1 MQRLYRF
8 VVVGTVGFLVD
19 ASVLLMLVK
28 FTDTNVHFARLVS
41 FLTAVTVTWMANR
54 LFTFA
59 DKKSR
64 YLAGEWFRYIFVN
77 SVGGLINLLV
87 FSTLIVARPALEQT
101 PVIPL
106 AIASLIAMFFN
117 FVAAGRLAFTGGP
130 GSASRD
136 GEL

>member
-19 ASVLLMLVK
+19 ASVLVMLVK
-28 FTDTNVHFARLVS
+28 FSGINVHFARLIS
-41 FLTAVTVTWMANR
+41 FVTAVTITWIANR

-59 DKKSR
+59 DRKSR
-64 YLAGEWFRYIFVN
+64 YLAGEWLRYIFVN

-87 FSTLIVARPALEQT
+87 FSALIVAHPSFEQT

-106 AIASLIAMFFN
+106 AVASLVAMFFN
-117 FVAAGRLAFTGGP
+117 FVAAGRLAFTGGA
-130 GSASRD
+130 GAASRE
-136 GEL
+136 GKL